1 MSELSN
7 KEIKITM
14 ISILRTLK
22 EKNRMQKQMV
32 NLHRKSETYRKNQK
46 KMLIR
51 ITVNKMLFMD
61 FFQWI

>member
-46 KMLIR
+46 KMLIES
-51 ITVNKMLFMD
+51 
-61 FFQWI
+61 Q